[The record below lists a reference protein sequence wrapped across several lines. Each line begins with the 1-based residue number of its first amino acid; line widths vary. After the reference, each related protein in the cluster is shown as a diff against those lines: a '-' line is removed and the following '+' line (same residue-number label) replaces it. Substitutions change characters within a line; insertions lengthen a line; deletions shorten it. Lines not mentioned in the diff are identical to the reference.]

1 MIVIYPA
8 IAHALDGALRL
19 PLASTC
25 TSCPATATIPGA
37 KPTQADQQP
46 GGDKGHIDTWPQA
59 VPGGSRPS
67 GNTHAG
73 RIAMRNSSRNIGQS
87 LPNTTATQPKGRVP
101 CRCIR

>member
-37 KPTQADQQP
+37 KPTRPTSSPAATRAT
-46 GGDKGHIDTWPQA
+46 DTRRQR
-59 VPGGSRPS
+59 PGGSRPS
-67 GNTHAG
+67 GNTHS
-73 RIAMRNSSRNIGQS
+73 RIAMRTRNIGQS

-101 CRCIR
+101 